1 MTTEEL
7 EARRPVWIALSEL
20 FLDTDVRL
28 AYVSIAETLAASAYS
43 LAELRRILDDEVTPV
58 LQGNLCQVAGE
69 WCGFDEEWLV
79 EQISARFGKRRWL
92 PALVNLD
99 NDWRV
104 LTALVVRLRDFPDPA
119 ARARRLSAW
128 RALMP
133 LLLYRTRLAPGGGE
147 CLAKNEVAIFREELW
162 PLLID
167 EVRRLARSQPEVYPD
182 EATVEENWS
191 RWSQR

>member
-1 MTTEEL
+1 M
-7 EARRPVWIALSEL
+7 
-20 FLDTDVRL
+20 

-79 EQISARFGKRRWL
+79 EQISARFGKRRWR
-92 PALVNLD
+92 PALLNLD
-99 NDWRV
+99 SDWRA
-104 LTALVVRLRDFPDPA
+104 LTALVARLRNLPDPA

-133 LLLYRTRLAPGGGE
+133 LLLHRDQLASGHSGGPAQE
-147 CLAKNEVAIFREELW
+147 EAAIFREELW

-167 EVRRLARSQPEVYPD
+167 EVRRLARSQPAVYPD
-182 EATVEENWS
+182 EAMVEANWS
-191 RWSQR
+191 RWSKRK